1 MTRIARRDGL
11 HEAPRTTLAHQLDTA
26 LDSRSGVDPC
36 ERPALHT
43 RPDPPND
50 PGPTF
55 DWCPGVDVAPSPER
69 GGHHP
74 CRRVAEMRRRPGS
87 TCSIFKSDRADPG
100 PSTKTTRSPD
110 SKAMG
115 GCGAAEIDRRTDVA
129 HDLHRRGLARNRPRG
144 CPDGFLQLRSSRP
157 FIHRRAVRAVRHLAE
172 RPPCPASAVKNP
184 RAAAGRHRSPSTTAA
199 TTRAMA
205 PPCPPHPPVLPGPP
219 R

>member
-50 PGPTF
+50 PGL
-55 DWCPGVDVAPSPER
+55 DPGVDVAPSPER

-100 PSTKTTRSPD
+100 PSTKTTMSPD

-115 GCGAAEIDRRTDVA
+115 GCSAAEIERRTDVA

-144 CPDGFLQLRSSRP
+144 CPTDSSNSGPSDRSSTGVLFGQSATSQKADHVP
-157 FIHRRAVRAVRHLAE
+157 Y
-172 RPPCPASAVKNP
+172 PP
-184 RAAAGRHRSPSTTAA
+184 
-199 TTRAMA
+199 
-205 PPCPPHPPVLPGPP
+205 
-219 R
+219 

>member
-36 ERPALHT
+36 EWPALHT

-50 PGPTF
+50 PGL
-55 DWCPGVDVAPSPER
+55 DPGVDVASSPER

-87 TCSIFKSDRADPG
+87 TCSIFKSDRADQAPRRRPRG
-100 PSTKTTRSPD
+100 ART

-144 CPDGFLQLRSSRP
+144 CPDGFLQFRSPGP

-172 RPPCPASAVKNP
+172 SPPCPVSAVKNP

-199 TTRAMA
+199 TTRETA
-205 PPCPPHPPVLPGPP
+205 PPCPPHPAALPGTP
-219 R
+219 

>member
-26 LDSRSGVDPC
+26 PDSRSRVDPC

-50 PGPTF
+50 PGL
-55 DWCPGVDVAPSPER
+55 DPGVDVAPSPER

-87 TCSIFKSDRADPG
+87 TCSIFKSDRADQAPPRRPRG
-100 PSTKTTRSPD
+100 ART

-144 CPDGFLQLRSSRP
+144 CPDGFLQFRSPGP

-172 RPPCPASAVKNP
+172 SPPCPASAVKNP

-199 TTRAMA
+199 TIRALA
-205 PPCPPHPPVLPGPP
+205 PPCPPHPPALPGTP

>member
-36 ERPALHT
+36 EWPALHT

-50 PGPTF
+50 PGL
-55 DWCPGVDVAPSPER
+55 DPGVDVAPSPER

-129 HDLHRRGLARNRPRG
+129 HDLHHRGLARNRPRG
-144 CPDGFLQLRSSRP
+144 CPDGFLQFRSPGP

-172 RPPCPASAVKNP
+172 SPPCPVSAEKNP
-184 RAAAGRHRSPSTTAA
+184 RAAAGRHRPPATLASTTAA

-205 PPCPPHPPVLPGPP
+205 PPCPPHPPALPGTP

>member
-50 PGPTF
+50 PGL
-55 DWCPGVDVAPSPER
+55 DPGVDVAPSPER

-100 PSTKTTRSPD
+100 PSPKTTRSPD
-110 SKAMG
+110 QQSHG
-115 GCGAAEIDRRTDVA
+115 WVWRCRDRPP
-129 HDLHRRGLARNRPRG
+129 HRRCTRSPSPWACQESAPGMSRWIP
-144 CPDGFLQLRSSRP
+144 PTRSSQP

-172 RPPCPASAVKNP
+172 SPPCPVSAVKNP

-199 TTRAMA
+199 TTRAKA
-205 PPCPPHPPVLPGPP
+205 PPCTPHPPALPGTP

>member
-50 PGPTF
+50 PGLA
-55 DWCPGVDVAPSPER
+55 PGVDVAPSPER

-87 TCSIFKSDRADPG
+87 TCSIFKSDRADPA
-100 PSTKTTRSPD
+100 P
-110 SKAMG
+110 
-115 GCGAAEIDRRTDVA
+115 RR
-129 HDLHRRGLARNRPRG
+129 RPRG
-144 CPDGFLQLRSSRP
+144 ARTAKPWVGVALQRSTAAPTLHTISIAVGLPGIGPGDVQTDSSNHGPPDR
-157 FIHRRAVRAVRHLAE
+157 
-172 RPPCPASAVKNP
+172 
-184 RAAAGRHRSPSTTAA
+184 PSTGALFGQSA
-199 TTRAMA
+199 ISQKAHHV
-205 PPCPPHPPVLPGPP
+205 PHPP
-219 R
+219 

>member
-11 HEAPRTTLAHQLDTA
+11 HEAPRTTFAHQLDTA
-26 LDSRSGVDPC
+26 LDSGSGVDPC

-50 PGPTF
+50 PGL
-55 DWCPGVDVAPSPER
+55 DPGVDVAPSPER

-144 CPDGFLQLRSSRP
+144 CPDGFLQLRPFRP

-172 RPPCPASAVKNP
+172 SPPCPVSAVKNP
-184 RAAAGRHRSPSTTAA
+184 RAVAGRHPPPATIASTTAA
-199 TTRAMA
+199 TLRAMV
-205 PPCPPHPPVLPGPP
+205 PPCPPHPPALRGPP

>member
-11 HEAPRTTLAHQLDTA
+11 HEAPRTTFAHQLDTA
-26 LDSRSGVDPC
+26 LYSRSGVDPC

-50 PGPTF
+50 PGL
-55 DWCPGVDVAPSPER
+55 DPGVDVAPSPER

-100 PSTKTTRSPD
+100 PSPKTMRSPD

-115 GCGAAEIDRRTDVA
+115 GCGAAEIDRHTDVA
-129 HDLHRRGLARNRPRG
+129 HDLHRRGLSRNRPRG
-144 CPDGFLQLRSSRP
+144 CPVGFLQLRSFRP

-172 RPPCPASAVKNP
+172 SPPCPVYAVQNP
-184 RAAAGRHRSPSTTAA
+184 RAAAGRHPPPATIASTTAA
-199 TTRAMA
+199 TRRAMA
-205 PPCPPHPPVLPGPP
+205 PPCPPHPPALPGPP

>member
-11 HEAPRTTLAHQLDTA
+11 HEAPRTTFAHPLDTA

-50 PGPTF
+50 PGL
-55 DWCPGVDVAPSPER
+55 DPGVDVAPSPER
-69 GGHHP
+69 GGRHP

-115 GCGAAEIDRRTDVA
+115 GCGAAEIGRRTDVA

-144 CPDGFLQLRSSRP
+144 CPDGFLQLRSFRP

-172 RPPCPASAVKNP
+172 SPPCPVSAVKNP
-184 RAAAGRHRSPSTTAA
+184 RAAAGRHPSPATTAE
-199 TTRAMA
+199 TTSAMA
-205 PPCPPHPPVLPGPP
+205 PPCPPHPPDLPRPP

>member
-11 HEAPRTTLAHQLDTA
+11 HEAPRATLAHQLDTA

-36 ERPALHT
+36 EWPALHT

-50 PGPTF
+50 PGL
-55 DWCPGVDVAPSPER
+55 DPGVDVAPSPER

-74 CRRVAEMRRRPGS
+74 VVASQKCADGLDQRVPFLSLTELTQAPRRRPRGAR
-87 TCSIFKSDRADPG
+87 I
-100 PSTKTTRSPD
+100 

-144 CPDGFLQLRSSRP
+144 CPDGFLQPGPPEP

-172 RPPCPASAVKNP
+172 SPPCPASAVKNP
-184 RAAAGRHRSPSTTAA
+184 RAAAGRHLSPATTAA

-205 PPCPPHPPVLPGPP
+205 PPCPPHPPDLPGPP

>member
-50 PGPTF
+50 PGL
-55 DWCPGVDVAPSPER
+55 DPGVDVAPSPER

-87 TCSIFKSDRADPG
+87 TCSIFKVDRADPG

-110 SKAMG
+110 QQSHG
-115 GCGAAEIDRRTDVA
+115 WVWRCRDRPP
-129 HDLHRRGLARNRPRG
+129 HRR
-144 CPDGFLQLRSSRP
+144 CT
-157 FIHRRAVRAVRHLAE
+157 
-172 RPPCPASAVKNP
+172 
-184 RAAAGRHRSPSTTAA
+184 RSPSPWACQESAPGMSRWIPPFPVPRTVHPPACCSGSPPPCRKPKGRFPIVDPDA
-199 TTRAMA
+199 DEPRATRAA
-205 PPCPPHPPVLPGPP
+205 PPKPNRTPAAIAGHPS
-219 R
+219 

>member
-50 PGPTF
+50 PGL
-55 DWCPGVDVAPSPER
+55 DPGVDVAPSPER

-87 TCSIFKSDRADPG
+87 TCSIFKSDRADQAP
-100 PSTKTTRSPD
+100 PR
-110 SKAMG
+110 
-115 GCGAAEIDRRTDVA
+115 
-129 HDLHRRGLARNRPRG
+129 RPRG
-144 CPDGFLQLRSSRP
+144 ARTAKPWVGVALQRSTAAPTLHTISIAVGLPGIGPGDVQMDSSNSGPPDRSSNGVLFGQSATLQKAHHVP
-157 FIHRRAVRAVRHLAE
+157 Y
-172 RPPCPASAVKNP
+172 PP
-184 RAAAGRHRSPSTTAA
+184 
-199 TTRAMA
+199 
-205 PPCPPHPPVLPGPP
+205 
-219 R
+219 

>member
-50 PGPTF
+50 PGL
-55 DWCPGVDVAPSPER
+55 DPGVDVAPSPER

-87 TCSIFKSDRADPG
+87 TCSIFKSDRADQVPRRRPRG
-100 PSTKTTRSPD
+100 ART

-129 HDLHRRGLARNRPRG
+129 HDLHHRGFARNRPRG
-144 CPDGFLQLRSSRP
+144 CPDGFLHFRSPGP

-172 RPPCPASAVKNP
+172 SPPCPASAVKNP

-205 PPCPPHPPVLPGPP
+205 PPCTPHPPALPGSP

>member
-50 PGPTF
+50 PGL
-55 DWCPGVDVAPSPER
+55 DPGVDVAPSPER

-87 TCSIFKSDRADPG
+87 TCSTFKSDRADPG

-129 HDLHRRGLARNRPRG
+129 HDLHRRGFARNRPRG
-144 CPDGFLQLRSSRP
+144 RPDGFLQLRSFRP

-172 RPPCPASAVKNP
+172 SPPCPVSAVKNP
-184 RAAAGRHRSPSTTAA
+184 RAAAGRRPNPSTTGATTAA

-205 PPCPPHPPVLPGPP
+205 PPCPPHPLALPRPQ

>member
-50 PGPTF
+50 PGL
-55 DWCPGVDVAPSPER
+55 DPGVDVAPSPER

-87 TCSIFKSDRADPG
+87 TCSIFTSDRADQALAEDHEEPG
-100 PSTKTTRSPD
+100 QQSHGWVWRCRDRPPHRRCTRSP
-110 SKAMG
+110 SPWACQESAPGM
-115 GCGAAEIDRRTDVA
+115 
-129 HDLHRRGLARNRPRG
+129 
-144 CPDGFLQLRSSRP
+144 SRWIPPIPVPGP

-172 RPPCPASAVKNP
+172 SPPCPVSAVQNP
-184 RAAAGRHRSPSTTAA
+184 RRRRQAPLSLNDRRNDPRNGSTL
-199 TTRAMA
+199 
-205 PPCPPHPPVLPGPP
+205 PPHPPALPGTP

>member
-50 PGPTF
+50 PGL
-55 DWCPGVDVAPSPER
+55 DPGVDVAPSPER

-87 TCSIFKSDRADPG
+87 TCSIFKVDRADPS

-115 GCGAAEIDRRTDVA
+115 GGGAAGIDRRTDVA
-129 HDLHRRGLARNRPRG
+129 HDLHRRGLARNRPRR
-144 CPDGFLQLRSSRP
+144 CPDGFLQPRSSRP

-172 RPPCPASAVKNP
+172 SPPCPASAVKNP
-184 RAAAGRHRSPSTTAA
+184 RAATGRHPYPA

-205 PPCPPHPPVLPGPP
+205 PPCPPHPPALPGPP

>member
-36 ERPALHT
+36 EWPALHT

-50 PGPTF
+50 PGL
-55 DWCPGVDVAPSPER
+55 DPGVDVAPSPER

-87 TCSIFKSDRADPG
+87 TCSIFKVDRADPG

-110 SKAMG
+110 QQSHG
-115 GCGAAEIDRRTDVA
+115 WVWRCRDRPP
-129 HDLHRRGLARNRPRG
+129 HRR
-144 CPDGFLQLRSSRP
+144 CT
-157 FIHRRAVRAVRHLAE
+157 
-172 RPPCPASAVKNP
+172 
-184 RAAAGRHRSPSTTAA
+184 RSPSPWACQES
-199 TTRAMA
+199 A
-205 PPCPPHPPVLPGPP
+205 PWDVQMDSSNSGPPDRSSTGALFGQSAISQKAHHVPHPP
-219 R
+219 

>member
-50 PGPTF
+50 PGL
-55 DWCPGVDVAPSPER
+55 DPGVDVAPSPER

-87 TCSIFKSDRADPG
+87 TCSIFKVDRADPG

-110 SKAMG
+110 QQSHG
-115 GCGAAEIDRRTDVA
+115 WVWRCRDRPP
-129 HDLHRRGLARNRPRG
+129 HRRCTRSPSPWACQESAPG
-144 CPDGFLQLRSSRP
+144 CPDGFLQPRSSRP

-172 RPPCPASAVKNP
+172 SPPCPASAVKNP
-184 RAAAGRHRSPSTTAA
+184 RAAAGRHPYPATTAA

-205 PPCPPHPPVLPGPP
+205 PPCPPRPPALPGPP